1 MKKILP
7 IGIVLLL
14 LSVSQGWAQKGF
26 KVGFTVS
33 PLNSWMLNQSDIDTV
48 ESVFKYQ
55 TTWGMQG
62 GITGGLNF
70 NNRLGVMTNIL
81 YSVQGQRFTR
91 GNTGLDRAIKN
102 NIFLYQIKMPV
113 MLRYSTRPVKK
124 VVWSVYGGIQLA
136 YMTKA
141 RFYNDDYRFIADNP
155 NVNYPKTKDLYN
167 QWSWSL
173 VGGLGADVR
182 LTRQLYLNLNARIEN
197 GIMDIE
203 KKSAQ
208 YYERELNRL
217 LIRNYYPD
225 NRPETALLVY
235 GFNFGFTYHFI
246 KK

>member
-7 IGIVLLL
+7 VLILFFW
-14 LSVSQGWAQKGF
+14 LSIPALQAQKGW
-26 KVGFTVS
+26 KVGFTAS

-48 ESVFKYQ
+48 EAVFKYQ

-62 GITGGLNF
+62 GATGGLNF
-70 NNRLGVMTNIL
+70 SNRLGVMANLL

-91 GNTGLDRAIKN
+91 GNTGLDRNVKN
-102 NIFLYQIKMPV
+102 NISLYQIKLPV
-113 MLRYSTRPVKK
+113 MLRYSTKPIKK
-124 VVWSVYGGIQLA
+124 VVWSAYGGVQMSF
-136 YMTKA
+136 MTKA
-141 RFYNDDYRFIADNP
+141 KFFNDDYRFIADNP
-155 NVNYPKTKDLYN
+155 NVRYPRTKDLYN
-167 QWSWSL
+167 QWYYSL

-182 LTRQLYLNLNARIEN
+182 LTRQVYLNLNARIEY
-197 GIMDIE
+197 GLMDIE

-225 NRPETALLVY
+225 TRPETYLLVY

-246 KK
+246 RK

>member
-26 KVGFTVS
+26 KVGFTAS
-33 PLNSWMLNQSDIDTV
+33 PINSWMLNQSDMDTI
-48 ESVFKYQ
+48 ETVFKYQ

-62 GITGGLNF
+62 GATGGLNF
-70 NNRLGVMTNIL
+70 NNRLGLMANLL

-91 GNTGLDRAIKN
+91 NNSGLNREIKN

-136 YMTKA
+136 YLTKA

-155 NVNYPKTKDLYN
+155 NVRYPKTKDLYN
-167 QWSWSL
+167 EWYWSL

-182 LTRQLYLNLNARIEN
+182 LTRQLYLNLNMRIEN

-235 GFNFGFTYHFI
+235 GMNFGFTYHFI